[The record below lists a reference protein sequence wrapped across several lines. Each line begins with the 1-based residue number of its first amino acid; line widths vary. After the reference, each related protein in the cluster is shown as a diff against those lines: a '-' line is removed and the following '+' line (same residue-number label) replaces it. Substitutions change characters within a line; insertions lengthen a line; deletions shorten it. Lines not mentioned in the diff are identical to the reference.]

1 MRRRLAA
8 DGHRSTRRL
17 WLVTA
22 FAVIATASVALTTA
36 AFSARTEVREITL
49 VARGMAFYV
58 DGQATANP
66 VVRVRPGER
75 VRITVRNVTA
85 GILHDLAIDSLN
97 VATGP
102 LNTGEVGSLDFTVP
116 DRPGSYEYH
125 CRPHALMMRGTLAV
139 AD

>member
-1 MRRRLAA
+1 MLIAA
-8 DGHRSTRRL
+8 
-17 WLVTA
+17 
-22 FAVIATASVALTTA
+22 ASVALATA

-58 DGQATANP
+58 DGEATANP
-66 VVRVRPGER
+66 VVYVRPGER

-102 LNTGEVGSLDFTVP
+102 LKTGEAGSLDFTVP
-116 DRPGSYEYH
+116 DRQGSYGSY
-125 CRPHALMMRGTLAV
+125 CRPHAVMMHGSLAV
-139 AD
+139 VD

>member
-8 DGHRSTRRL
+8 DEHRSTRRL
-17 WLVTA
+17 WLVAA
-22 FAVIATASVALTTA
+22 FVVIATVSVALTTA

-58 DGQATANP
+58 EGQATANP
-66 VVRVRPGER
+66 VVSVRPGER

-116 DRPGSYEYH
+116 DRPGSYEYY
-125 CRPHALMMRGTLAV
+125 CRPHALMMRGMLAV
-139 AD
+139 SD